1 MKSAGKARN
10 NGLYRHIRTSK
21 EIIRNLLNDSDKNK
35 TEQER
40 RSLLCVIYG
49 GVNQMNITGDRMKFL
64 RLLSEK
70 YPTRQQVC
78 TEIIN
83 LQAILNLPKG
93 TEHFMSDL
101 HGEYEAF
108 FHILNNSAGVIREKV
123 DMAFEEVLTARERS
137 SLCTLIYYPQEKLRR
152 IHEEGRN
159 TEEWYRFVLQ
169 KLIDLAKLLSS
180 KYTRS
185 KVRKAMPSEYSYIL
199 DELLHA
205 QPDEDNNQ
213 MVYHSKIIDTL
224 LRLEEGDDF
233 IIALSSLIKR
243 LAVDH
248 LHIVGDIFDRGER
261 PDAILNM
268 LMDHHSLD
276 IEWGNHD
283 ILWMGAACGSQA
295 CIAAVVRNCLSYN
308 NISVL
313 EQGYGISLRPLVLFA
328 EKMYDEEDPNKAA
341 KKAISIIL
349 FKLEGQIIRRNP
361 EYQMEDRLLLD
372 KVDYENA
379 CIELDDKSYPLK
391 EKRFPTVDRDDPY
404 KLSQAEREIM
414 DELEKLFLESE
425 QLQRHV
431 EFLYSH
437 GSMYQVFNGNL
448 LFHGCVPLDEDGAL
462 KAIHLEGRIY
472 QGRSYMDYADMAARR
487 AFFSEDPPQRYLDFM
502 WYLWCGSNSPLSGRV
517 VKTFERTFIEDKSTW
532 EEPKNP
538 YYEYQSSEPVCR
550 MLLREFGLYSE
561 NSHII
566 NGHTP
571 VHVNQGENPLKAHG
585 RLIVIDGGFCK
596 AYQKTTGIAGYTLI
610 FNSHGMRLKSHQP
623 FSGME
628 AALEENMDIDS
639 ESQQVVTFPKRVMV
653 ADTDTGE
660 RLKEQIADLEDL
672 LTAYREGWIAAKAE
686 R

>member
-1 MKSAGKARN
+1 
-10 NGLYRHIRTSK
+10 
-21 EIIRNLLNDSDKNK
+21 
-35 TEQER
+35 
-40 RSLLCVIYG
+40 
-49 GVNQMNITGDRMKFL
+49 MNITGDRMKFL

-152 IHEEGRN
+152 ICEEGRN

-213 MVYHSKIIDTL
+213 LVYHSKIIDTL

-379 CIELDDKSYPLK
+379 SIELGGKTYPLK

>member
-1 MKSAGKARN
+1 
-10 NGLYRHIRTSK
+10 
-21 EIIRNLLNDSDKNK
+21 
-35 TEQER
+35 
-40 RSLLCVIYG
+40 
-49 GVNQMNITGDRMKFL
+49 MNITGDRMKFL

-152 IHEEGRN
+152 IREEGRN

-213 MVYHSKIIDTL
+213 LVYHSKIIDTL

-379 CIELDDKSYPLK
+379 SIELGGKTYPLK
-391 EKRFPTVDRDDPY
+391 EKHFPTVDRDDPY

-487 AFFSEDPPQRYLDFM
+487 AFFNEDPPQRYLDFM

-538 YYEYQSSEPVCR
+538 YYEYQSSELVCR

>member
-1 MKSAGKARN
+1 
-10 NGLYRHIRTSK
+10 
-21 EIIRNLLNDSDKNK
+21 
-35 TEQER
+35 
-40 RSLLCVIYG
+40 
-49 GVNQMNITGDRMKFL
+49 MNITGDRMKFL

-152 IHEEGRN
+152 IREEGRN

-213 MVYHSKIIDTL
+213 LVYHSKIIDTL

-379 CIELDDKSYPLK
+379 SIELGGKTYPLK

-487 AFFSEDPPQRYLDFM
+487 AFFNEDPPQRYLDFM

>member
-1 MKSAGKARN
+1 
-10 NGLYRHIRTSK
+10 
-21 EIIRNLLNDSDKNK
+21 
-35 TEQER
+35 
-40 RSLLCVIYG
+40 
-49 GVNQMNITGDRMKFL
+49 MNITDDRIKFL

-70 YPTRQQVC
+70 YRSRQQVC

-108 FHILNNSAGVIREKV
+108 SHILNNSAGVIREKV
-123 DMAFEEVLTARERS
+123 DMLFEETLTPRERS
-137 SLCTLIYYPQEKLRR
+137 SLCTLIYYPEEKLEK
-152 IHEEGRN
+152 INEEGRN

-169 KLIDLAKLLSS
+169 NLIDLAKMLSS

-205 QPDEDNNQ
+205 QADEDNNQ
-213 MVYHSKIIDTL
+213 FVYHQKIIDTL
-224 LRLEEGDDF
+224 LKLGEGDDF

-268 LMDHHSLD
+268 LMQHHSLD

-328 EKMYDEEDPNKAA
+328 EKMYDETDPNKAA

-361 EYQMEDRLLLD
+361 DYGMQERLLLD
-372 KVDYENA
+372 KVIFDDA
-379 CIELDDKSYPLK
+379 TIEIDGVVHELK
-391 EKRFPTVDRDDPY
+391 EKRFPTINRMDPY
-404 KLSQAEREIM
+404 ALDPAEREIM
-414 DELEKLFLESE
+414 DELEKLFRESE

-431 EFLYSH
+431 TFLYNH
-437 GSMYQVFNGNL
+437 GSMYRKFNGNL
-448 LFHGCVPLDEDGAL
+448 LFHGCVPLDEDGNL
-462 KAIHLEGRIY
+462 KALHFGGRIY
-472 QGRSYMDYADMAARR
+472 QGKSYMDYADSIARR
-487 AFFSEDPPQRYLDFM
+487 AYFSDDRTQKELDFM

-517 VKTFERTFIEDKSTW
+517 VKTFERTFLSDESTW
-532 EEPKNP
+532 KEPKNP
-538 YYEYQSSEPVCR
+538 YYRYQDSEPVCR

-561 NSHII
+561 NSHIS

-571 VHVNQGENPLKAHG
+571 IHVMEGENPLKANG

-628 AALEENMDIDS
+628 AALSENLDIDS
-639 ESQQVVTFPKRVMV
+639 QSQQVATLDKRLMV

-660 RLKEQIADLEDL
+660 MLKEQIADLEDL
-672 LTAYREGWIAAKAE
+672 LTAYREGLIAAKA
-686 R
+686 

>member
-1 MKSAGKARN
+1 
-10 NGLYRHIRTSK
+10 
-21 EIIRNLLNDSDKNK
+21 
-35 TEQER
+35 
-40 RSLLCVIYG
+40 
-49 GVNQMNITGDRMKFL
+49 MNITGDRMKFL

-152 IHEEGRN
+152 IREEGRN

-213 MVYHSKIIDTL
+213 LVYHSKIIDTL

-379 CIELDDKSYPLK
+379 CIQLGGKTYPLK

-414 DELEKLFLESE
+414 EELEKLFLESE

-431 EFLYSH
+431 AFLYSH

-538 YYEYQSSEPVCR
+538 YYDYQSSEPVCR

>member
-1 MKSAGKARN
+1 
-10 NGLYRHIRTSK
+10 
-21 EIIRNLLNDSDKNK
+21 
-35 TEQER
+35 
-40 RSLLCVIYG
+40 
-49 GVNQMNITGDRMKFL
+49 MNITDDRIKFL

-70 YPTRQQVC
+70 YRSRQQVC

-108 FHILNNSAGVIREKV
+108 SHILNNSAGVIREKV
-123 DMAFEEVLTARERS
+123 DMLFEETLTPRERS
-137 SLCTLIYYPQEKLRR
+137 SLCTLIYYPEEKLEK
-152 IHEEGRN
+152 INEEGRN

-169 KLIDLAKLLSS
+169 NLIDLAKMLSS

-205 QPDEDNNQ
+205 QADEDNNQ
-213 MVYHSKIIDTL
+213 FVYHQKIIDTL
-224 LRLEEGDDF
+224 LKLGEGDDF

-268 LMDHHSLD
+268 LMQHHSLD

-328 EKMYDEEDPNKAA
+328 EKMYDETDPNKAA

-361 EYQMEDRLLLD
+361 DYGMQERLLLD
-372 KVDYENA
+372 KVNFDDA
-379 CIELDDKSYPLK
+379 TIEIDGVVHELK
-391 EKRFPTVDRDDPY
+391 EKRFPTINRMDPY
-404 KLSQAEREIM
+404 ALDPAEREIM
-414 DELEKLFLESE
+414 DELEKLFRESE

-431 EFLYSH
+431 TFLYNH
-437 GSMYQVFNGNL
+437 GSMYRKFNGNL
-448 LFHGCVPLDEDGAL
+448 LFHGCVPLDEDGNL
-462 KAIHLEGRIY
+462 KALHFGGRIY
-472 QGRSYMDYADMAARR
+472 QGKSYMDYADSIARR
-487 AFFSEDPPQRYLDFM
+487 AYFSDDRTQKELDFM

-517 VKTFERTFIEDKSTW
+517 VKTFERTFLSDESTW
-532 EEPKNP
+532 KEPKNP
-538 YYEYQSSEPVCR
+538 YYRYQDSEPVCR

-561 NSHII
+561 NSYII

-571 VHVNQGENPLKAHG
+571 IHVMEGENPLKANG

-628 AALEENMDIDS
+628 AALSENLDIDS
-639 ESQQVVTFPKRVMV
+639 QSQQVATLDKRLMV

-660 RLKEQIADLEDL
+660 MLKEQIADLEDL
-672 LTAYREGWIAAKAE
+672 LTAYREGLIAAKA
-686 R
+686 

>member
-1 MKSAGKARN
+1 M
-10 NGLYRHIRTSK
+10 
-21 EIIRNLLNDSDKNK
+21 
-35 TEQER
+35 
-40 RSLLCVIYG
+40 
-49 GVNQMNITGDRMKFL
+49 

-70 YPTRQQVC
+70 YRSRQQVC

-108 FHILNNSAGVIREKV
+108 SHILNNSAGVIREKV
-123 DMAFEEVLTARERS
+123 DMLFEGTLTPRERS
-137 SLCTLIYYPQEKLRR
+137 SLCTLIYYPEEKLEK
-152 IHEEGRN
+152 INEEGRN

-169 KLIDLAKLLSS
+169 NLIDLAKMLSS

-205 QPDEDNNQ
+205 QADEDNNQ
-213 MVYHSKIIDTL
+213 FVYHQKIIDTL
-224 LRLEEGDDF
+224 LKLGEGDDF

-268 LMDHHSLD
+268 LMQHHSLD

-328 EKMYDEEDPNKAA
+328 EKMYDETDPNKAA

-361 EYQMEDRLLLD
+361 DYGMQERLLLD
-372 KVDYENA
+372 KVNFDDA
-379 CIELDDKSYPLK
+379 TIEIDGVVHELK
-391 EKRFPTVDRDDPY
+391 EKRFPTINRMDPY
-404 KLSQAEREIM
+404 ALDPAEREIM
-414 DELEKLFLESE
+414 DELEKLFRESE

-431 EFLYSH
+431 TFLYNH
-437 GSMYQVFNGNL
+437 GSMYRKFNGNL
-448 LFHGCVPLDEDGAL
+448 LFHGCVPLDEDGNL
-462 KAIHLEGRIY
+462 KALHFGGRIY
-472 QGRSYMDYADMAARR
+472 QGKSYMDYADSIARR
-487 AFFSEDPPQRYLDFM
+487 AYFSDDRTQKELDFM

-517 VKTFERTFIEDKSTW
+517 VKTFERTFLSDESTW
-532 EEPKNP
+532 KEPKNP
-538 YYEYQSSEPVCR
+538 YYRYQDSEPVCR

-571 VHVNQGENPLKAHG
+571 IHVMEGENPLKANG

-628 AALEENMDIDS
+628 AALSENLDIDS
-639 ESQQVVTFPKRVMV
+639 QSQQVATLDKRLMV

-660 RLKEQIADLEDL
+660 MLKEQIADLEDL
-672 LTAYREGWIAAKAE
+672 LTAYREGLIAAKA
-686 R
+686 

>member
-1 MKSAGKARN
+1 
-10 NGLYRHIRTSK
+10 
-21 EIIRNLLNDSDKNK
+21 
-35 TEQER
+35 
-40 RSLLCVIYG
+40 
-49 GVNQMNITGDRMKFL
+49 MNITDDRIKFL

-70 YPTRQQVC
+70 YRSRQQVC

-108 FHILNNSAGVIREKV
+108 SHILNNSAGVIREKV
-123 DMAFEEVLTARERS
+123 DMLFEGTLTPRERS
-137 SLCTLIYYPQEKLRR
+137 SLCTLIYYPEEKLEK
-152 IHEEGRN
+152 INEEGRN

-169 KLIDLAKLLSS
+169 NLIDLAKMLSS

-205 QPDEDNNQ
+205 QADEDNNQ
-213 MVYHSKIIDTL
+213 FVYHQKIIDTL
-224 LRLEEGDDF
+224 LKLGEGDDF

-268 LMDHHSLD
+268 LMQHHSLD

-328 EKMYDEEDPNKAA
+328 EKMYDETDPNKAA

-361 EYQMEDRLLLD
+361 DYGMQERLLLD
-372 KVDYENA
+372 KVKFDDA
-379 CIELDDKSYPLK
+379 TIEIDGVVHELK
-391 EKRFPTVDRDDPY
+391 EKRFPTINRMDPY
-404 KLSQAEREIM
+404 ALDPAERGIL
-414 DELEKLFLESE
+414 DELEKLFRESE

-431 EFLYSH
+431 TFLYNH
-437 GSMYQVFNGNL
+437 GSMYRKFNGNL
-448 LFHGCVPLDEDGAL
+448 LFHGCVPLDEDGNL
-462 KAIHLEGRIY
+462 KALHFGGRIY
-472 QGRSYMDYADMAARR
+472 QGKSYMDYADSIARR
-487 AFFSEDPPQRYLDFM
+487 AYFSDDRTQKELDFM

-517 VKTFERTFIEDKSTW
+517 VKTFERTFLSDESTW
-532 EEPKNP
+532 KEPKNP
-538 YYEYQSSEPVCR
+538 YYRYQDSEPVCR

-571 VHVNQGENPLKAHG
+571 IHVMEGENPLKANG

-628 AALEENMDIDS
+628 AALSENLDIDS
-639 ESQQVVTFPKRVMV
+639 QSQQVATLDKRLMV

-660 RLKEQIADLEDL
+660 MLKEQIADLEDL
-672 LTAYREGWIAAKAE
+672 LTAYREGLIAAKA
-686 R
+686 

>member
-1 MKSAGKARN
+1 
-10 NGLYRHIRTSK
+10 
-21 EIIRNLLNDSDKNK
+21 
-35 TEQER
+35 
-40 RSLLCVIYG
+40 
-49 GVNQMNITGDRMKFL
+49 MNITDDRIKFL

-70 YPTRQQVC
+70 YRSRQQVC

-108 FHILNNSAGVIREKV
+108 SHILNNSAGVIREKV
-123 DMAFEEVLTARERS
+123 DMLFEETLTPRERS
-137 SLCTLIYYPQEKLRR
+137 SLCTLIYYPEEKLEK
-152 IHEEGRN
+152 INEEGRN

-169 KLIDLAKLLSS
+169 NLIDLAKMLSS

-205 QPDEDNNQ
+205 QADEDNNQ
-213 MVYHSKIIDTL
+213 FVYHQKIIDTL
-224 LRLEEGDDF
+224 LKLGEGDDF

-268 LMDHHSLD
+268 LMQHHSLD

-328 EKMYDEEDPNKAA
+328 EKMYDETDPNKAA

-361 EYQMEDRLLLD
+361 DYGMQERLLLD
-372 KVDYENA
+372 KVNFDDA
-379 CIELDDKSYPLK
+379 TIEIDGVVHELK
-391 EKRFPTVDRDDPY
+391 EKRFPTINRMDPY
-404 KLSQAEREIM
+404 ALDPAEREIM
-414 DELEKLFLESE
+414 DELEKLFRESE

-431 EFLYSH
+431 TFLYNH
-437 GSMYQVFNGNL
+437 GSMYRKFNGNL
-448 LFHGCVPLDEDGAL
+448 LFHGCVPLDEDGNL
-462 KAIHLEGRIY
+462 KALYFGGRIY
-472 QGRSYMDYADMAARR
+472 QGKSYMDYADSIARR
-487 AFFSEDPPQRYLDFM
+487 AYFSDDRTQKELDFM

-517 VKTFERTFIEDKSTW
+517 VKTFERTFLSDESTW
-532 EEPKNP
+532 KEPKNP
-538 YYEYQSSEPVCR
+538 YYRYQDSEPVCR

-571 VHVNQGENPLKAHG
+571 IHVMEGENPLKANG

-628 AALEENMDIDS
+628 AALSENLDIDS
-639 ESQQVVTFPKRVMV
+639 QSQQVATLDKRLMV

-660 RLKEQIADLEDL
+660 MLKEQIADLEDL
-672 LTAYREGWIAAKAE
+672 LTAYREGLIAAKA
-686 R
+686 

>member
-1 MKSAGKARN
+1 
-10 NGLYRHIRTSK
+10 
-21 EIIRNLLNDSDKNK
+21 
-35 TEQER
+35 
-40 RSLLCVIYG
+40 
-49 GVNQMNITGDRMKFL
+49 MNITDDRIKFL

-70 YPTRQQVC
+70 YRSRQQVC

-108 FHILNNSAGVIREKV
+108 SHILNNSAGVIREKV
-123 DMAFEEVLTARERS
+123 DMLFEETLTPRERS
-137 SLCTLIYYPQEKLRR
+137 SLCTLIYYPEEKLEK
-152 IHEEGRN
+152 INEEGRN

-169 KLIDLAKLLSS
+169 NLIDLAKMLSS

-205 QPDEDNNQ
+205 QADEDNNQ
-213 MVYHSKIIDTL
+213 FVYHQKIIDTL
-224 LRLEEGDDF
+224 LKLGEGDDF

-268 LMDHHSLD
+268 LMQHHSLD

-328 EKMYDEEDPNKAA
+328 EKMYDETDPNKAA

-361 EYQMEDRLLLD
+361 DYGMQERLLLD
-372 KVDYENA
+372 KVNFDDA
-379 CIELDDKSYPLK
+379 TIEIDGVVRELK
-391 EKRFPTVDRDDPY
+391 EKRFPTINRMDPY
-404 KLSQAEREIM
+404 ALDPAEREIM
-414 DELEKLFLESE
+414 DELEKLFRESE

-431 EFLYSH
+431 TFLYNH
-437 GSMYQVFNGNL
+437 GSMYRKFNGNL
-448 LFHGCVPLDEDGAL
+448 LFHGCVPLDEDGNL
-462 KAIHLEGRIY
+462 KALHFGGRIY
-472 QGRSYMDYADMAARR
+472 QGKSYMDYADSIARR
-487 AFFSEDPPQRYLDFM
+487 AYFSDDRTQKELDFM

-517 VKTFERTFIEDKSTW
+517 VKTFERTFLSDESTW
-532 EEPKNP
+532 KEPKNP
-538 YYEYQSSEPVCR
+538 YYRYQDSEPVCR

-571 VHVNQGENPLKAHG
+571 IHVMEGENPLKANG

-628 AALEENMDIDS
+628 AALSENLDIDS
-639 ESQQVVTFPKRVMV
+639 QSQQVATLDKRLMV

-660 RLKEQIADLEDL
+660 MLKEQIADLEDL
-672 LTAYREGWIAAKAE
+672 LTAYREGLIAAKA
-686 R
+686 

>member
-1 MKSAGKARN
+1 
-10 NGLYRHIRTSK
+10 
-21 EIIRNLLNDSDKNK
+21 
-35 TEQER
+35 
-40 RSLLCVIYG
+40 
-49 GVNQMNITGDRMKFL
+49 MNITGDRMKFL

-152 IHEEGRN
+152 IREEGRN

-213 MVYHSKIIDTL
+213 LVYHSKIIDTL

-379 CIELDDKSYPLK
+379 CIELDGKSYPLK
-391 EKRFPTVDRDDPY
+391 EKHFPTVDRDDPY

-487 AFFSEDPPQRYLDFM
+487 AFFNEDPPQRYLDFM

-672 LTAYREGWIAAKAE
+672 LTAYREGWIAAKPE
-686 R
+686 RYA

>member
-1 MKSAGKARN
+1 
-10 NGLYRHIRTSK
+10 
-21 EIIRNLLNDSDKNK
+21 
-35 TEQER
+35 
-40 RSLLCVIYG
+40 
-49 GVNQMNITGDRMKFL
+49 MNITGDRMKFL

-152 IHEEGRN
+152 IREEGRN

-213 MVYHSKIIDTL
+213 LVYHSKIIDTL

-341 KKAISIIL
+341 KQAIPIIL

-379 CIELDDKSYPLK
+379 SIELGGKTYPLK
-391 EKRFPTVDRDDPY
+391 EKHFPTVDRDDPY

-487 AFFSEDPPQRYLDFM
+487 AFFNEDPPQRYLDFM

-653 ADTDTGE
+653 ADTDSGE

>member
-1 MKSAGKARN
+1 
-10 NGLYRHIRTSK
+10 
-21 EIIRNLLNDSDKNK
+21 
-35 TEQER
+35 
-40 RSLLCVIYG
+40 
-49 GVNQMNITGDRMKFL
+49 MNITDDRIKFL

-70 YPTRQQVC
+70 YRSRQQVC

-108 FHILNNSAGVIREKV
+108 SHILNNSAGVIREKV
-123 DMAFEEVLTARERS
+123 DMLFEGTLTPRERS
-137 SLCTLIYYPQEKLRR
+137 SLCTLIYYPEEKLEK
-152 IHEEGRN
+152 INEEGRN

-169 KLIDLAKLLSS
+169 NLIDLAKMLSS

-205 QPDEDNNQ
+205 QADEDNNQ
-213 MVYHSKIIDTL
+213 FVYHQKIIDTL
-224 LRLEEGDDF
+224 LKLGEGDDF

-268 LMDHHSLD
+268 LMQHHSLD

-328 EKMYDEEDPNKAA
+328 EKMYDETDPNKAA

-361 EYQMEDRLLLD
+361 DYGMQERLLLD
-372 KVDYENA
+372 KVNFDDA
-379 CIELDDKSYPLK
+379 TIEIDGVVHELK
-391 EKRFPTVDRDDPY
+391 EKRFPTTNRMDPY
-404 KLSQAEREIM
+404 ALDPAEREIL
-414 DELEKLFLESE
+414 DELEKLFRESE

-431 EFLYSH
+431 TFLYNH
-437 GSMYQVFNGNL
+437 GSMYRKFNGNL
-448 LFHGCVPLDEDGAL
+448 LFHGCVPLDEDGNL
-462 KAIHLEGRIY
+462 KALHFGGRIY
-472 QGRSYMDYADMAARR
+472 QGKSYMDYADSIARR
-487 AFFSEDPPQRYLDFM
+487 AYFSDDRTQKELDFM

-517 VKTFERTFIEDKSTW
+517 VKTFERTFLSDESTW
-532 EEPKNP
+532 KEPKNP
-538 YYEYQSSEPVCR
+538 YYRYQDSEPVCR

-571 VHVNQGENPLKAHG
+571 IHVMEGENPLKANG

-628 AALEENMDIDS
+628 AALSENLDIDS
-639 ESQQVVTFPKRVMV
+639 QSQQVATLDKRLMV

-660 RLKEQIADLEDL
+660 MLKEQIADLEDL
-672 LTAYREGWIAAKAE
+672 LTAYREGLIAAKA
-686 R
+686 

>member
-1 MKSAGKARN
+1 
-10 NGLYRHIRTSK
+10 
-21 EIIRNLLNDSDKNK
+21 
-35 TEQER
+35 
-40 RSLLCVIYG
+40 
-49 GVNQMNITGDRMKFL
+49 L

-341 KKAISIIL
+341 QKAISIIL

-379 CIELDDKSYPLK
+379 CIELDGKSYPLK

>member
-1 MKSAGKARN
+1 
-10 NGLYRHIRTSK
+10 
-21 EIIRNLLNDSDKNK
+21 
-35 TEQER
+35 
-40 RSLLCVIYG
+40 
-49 GVNQMNITGDRMKFL
+49 MNITGDRMKFL

-379 CIELDDKSYPLK
+379 CIELDGKSYPLK

-561 NSHII
+561 KSHII

>member
-1 MKSAGKARN
+1 
-10 NGLYRHIRTSK
+10 
-21 EIIRNLLNDSDKNK
+21 
-35 TEQER
+35 
-40 RSLLCVIYG
+40 
-49 GVNQMNITGDRMKFL
+49 MNITDDRIKFL

-70 YPTRQQVC
+70 YRSRQQVC

-108 FHILNNSAGVIREKV
+108 SHILNNSAGVIREKV
-123 DMAFEEVLTARERS
+123 DMLFEGTLTPRERS
-137 SLCTLIYYPQEKLRR
+137 SLCTLIYYPEEKLEK
-152 IHEEGRN
+152 INEEGRN

-169 KLIDLAKLLSS
+169 NLIDLSKMLSS

-205 QPDEDNNQ
+205 QADEDNNQ
-213 MVYHSKIIDTL
+213 FVYHQKIIDTL
-224 LRLEEGDDF
+224 LKLGEGDDF

-268 LMDHHSLD
+268 LMQHHSLD

-328 EKMYDEEDPNKAA
+328 EKMYDETDPNKAA

-361 EYQMEDRLLLD
+361 DYGMQERLLLD
-372 KVDYENA
+372 KVNFDDA
-379 CIELDDKSYPLK
+379 TIEIDGVVHELK
-391 EKRFPTVDRDDPY
+391 EKRFPTINRMDPY
-404 KLSQAEREIM
+404 ALDPAEREIM
-414 DELEKLFLESE
+414 DELEKLFRESE

-431 EFLYSH
+431 TFLYNH
-437 GSMYQVFNGNL
+437 GSMYSKFNGNL
-448 LFHGCVPLDEDGAL
+448 LFHGCVPLDEDGNL
-462 KAIHLEGRIY
+462 KALHFGGRIY
-472 QGRSYMDYADMAARR
+472 QGKSYMDYADSIARR
-487 AFFSEDPPQRYLDFM
+487 AYFSDDRTQKELDFM

-517 VKTFERTFIEDKSTW
+517 VKTFERTFLSDESTW
-532 EEPKNP
+532 KEPKNP
-538 YYEYQSSEPVCR
+538 YYRYQDSEPVCR

-571 VHVNQGENPLKAHG
+571 IHVMEGENPLKANG

-628 AALEENMDIDS
+628 AALSENLDIDS
-639 ESQQVVTFPKRVMV
+639 QSQQVATLDKRLMV

-660 RLKEQIADLEDL
+660 MLKEQIADLEDL
-672 LTAYREGWIAAKAE
+672 LTAYREGLIAAKA
-686 R
+686 

>member
-1 MKSAGKARN
+1 
-10 NGLYRHIRTSK
+10 
-21 EIIRNLLNDSDKNK
+21 
-35 TEQER
+35 
-40 RSLLCVIYG
+40 
-49 GVNQMNITGDRMKFL
+49 MNITGDRMKFL

-152 IHEEGRN
+152 IREEGRN

-213 MVYHSKIIDTL
+213 LVYHSKIIDTL

-379 CIELDDKSYPLK
+379 CIELDGKTYPLK

-431 EFLYSH
+431 EFLYSY

>member
-1 MKSAGKARN
+1 
-10 NGLYRHIRTSK
+10 
-21 EIIRNLLNDSDKNK
+21 
-35 TEQER
+35 
-40 RSLLCVIYG
+40 
-49 GVNQMNITGDRMKFL
+49 MNITDDRIKFL

-70 YPTRQQVC
+70 YRSRQQVC

-108 FHILNNSAGVIREKV
+108 SHILNNSAGVIREKV
-123 DMAFEEVLTARERS
+123 DMLFEGTLTPRERS
-137 SLCTLIYYPQEKLRR
+137 SLCTLIYYPEEKLEK
-152 IHEEGRN
+152 INEEGRN

-169 KLIDLAKLLSS
+169 NLIDLAKMLSS

-205 QPDEDNNQ
+205 QADEDNNQ
-213 MVYHSKIIDTL
+213 FVYHQKIIDTL
-224 LRLEEGDDF
+224 LKLGEGDDF

-268 LMDHHSLD
+268 LMQHHSLD

-328 EKMYDEEDPNKAA
+328 EKMYDETDPNKAA

-361 EYQMEDRLLLD
+361 DYGMQERLLLD
-372 KVDYENA
+372 KVNFDDA
-379 CIELDDKSYPLK
+379 TIEIDGVVHELK
-391 EKRFPTVDRDDPY
+391 EKRFPTINRMDPY
-404 KLSQAEREIM
+404 ALDPAEREIM
-414 DELEKLFLESE
+414 DELEKLFRESE

-431 EFLYSH
+431 TFLYNH
-437 GSMYQVFNGNL
+437 GSMYRKFNGNL
-448 LFHGCVPLDEDGAL
+448 LFHGCVPLDEDGNL
-462 KAIHLEGRIY
+462 KALHFGGRIY
-472 QGRSYMDYADMAARR
+472 QGKSYMDYADSIARR
-487 AFFSEDPPQRYLDFM
+487 AYFSDDRTEKELDFM

-517 VKTFERTFIEDKSTW
+517 VKTFERTFLVDESTW
-532 EEPKNP
+532 KEPKNP
-538 YYEYQSSEPVCR
+538 YYRYQDSEPVCR

-571 VHVNQGENPLKAHG
+571 IHVMEGEKPLKANG

-628 AALEENMDIDS
+628 AALSENLDIDS
-639 ESQQVVTFPKRVMV
+639 QSQQVATLDKRLMV
-653 ADTDTGE
+653 GDTDTGE
-660 RLKEQIADLEDL
+660 MLKEQIADLEDL
-672 LTAYREGWIAAKAE
+672 LTAYREGLIAAKA
-686 R
+686 

>member
-1 MKSAGKARN
+1 
-10 NGLYRHIRTSK
+10 
-21 EIIRNLLNDSDKNK
+21 
-35 TEQER
+35 
-40 RSLLCVIYG
+40 
-49 GVNQMNITGDRMKFL
+49 MNITGDRMKFL

-268 LMDHHSLD
+268 LIDHHSLD

-379 CIELDDKSYPLK
+379 CIELDGKSYPLK

-672 LTAYREGWIAAKAE
+672 LTASRVGWIPAKAE

>member
-1 MKSAGKARN
+1 
-10 NGLYRHIRTSK
+10 
-21 EIIRNLLNDSDKNK
+21 
-35 TEQER
+35 
-40 RSLLCVIYG
+40 
-49 GVNQMNITGDRMKFL
+49 MNITGDRMKFL

-152 IHEEGRN
+152 IREEGRN

-213 MVYHSKIIDTL
+213 LVYHSKIIDTL

-379 CIELDDKSYPLK
+379 SIELGGKTYPLK
-391 EKRFPTVDRDDPY
+391 EKHFPTVDRDDPY

-487 AFFSEDPPQRYLDFM
+487 VFFNEDPPQRYLDFM

>member
-1 MKSAGKARN
+1 
-10 NGLYRHIRTSK
+10 
-21 EIIRNLLNDSDKNK
+21 
-35 TEQER
+35 
-40 RSLLCVIYG
+40 
-49 GVNQMNITGDRMKFL
+49 MNITGDRMKFL

-152 IHEEGRN
+152 IREEGRN

-185 KVRKAMPSEYSYIL
+185 KVRKAMPSEYSYM
-199 DELLHA
+199 LHA

-213 MVYHSKIIDTL
+213 LVYHSKIIDTL

-379 CIELDDKSYPLK
+379 CIELDGKSYPLK
-391 EKRFPTVDRDDPY
+391 EKHFPTVDRDDPY

-487 AFFSEDPPQRYLDFM
+487 AFFNEDPPQRYLDFM

>member
-1 MKSAGKARN
+1 
-10 NGLYRHIRTSK
+10 
-21 EIIRNLLNDSDKNK
+21 
-35 TEQER
+35 
-40 RSLLCVIYG
+40 
-49 GVNQMNITGDRMKFL
+49 MNITDDRIKFL

-70 YPTRQQVC
+70 YRSRQQVC

-108 FHILNNSAGVIREKV
+108 SHILNNSAGVIREKV
-123 DMAFEEVLTARERS
+123 DMLFEGTLTSRERS
-137 SLCTLIYYPQEKLRR
+137 SLCTLIYYPEEKLEK
-152 IHEEGRN
+152 INEEGRN

-169 KLIDLAKLLSS
+169 NLIDLAKMLSS

-205 QPDEDNNQ
+205 QADEDNNQ
-213 MVYHSKIIDTL
+213 FVYHQKIIDTL
-224 LRLEEGDDF
+224 LKLGEGDDF

-268 LMDHHSLD
+268 LMQHHSLD

-328 EKMYDEEDPNKAA
+328 EKMYDETDPNKAA

-361 EYQMEDRLLLD
+361 DYGMQERLLLD
-372 KVDYENA
+372 KVNFDDA
-379 CIELDDKSYPLK
+379 TIEIDGVVHELK
-391 EKRFPTVDRDDPY
+391 EKRFPSINRMDPY
-404 KLSQAEREIM
+404 ALDPAEREIM
-414 DELEKLFLESE
+414 DELEKLFRESE

-431 EFLYSH
+431 TFLYNH
-437 GSMYQVFNGNL
+437 GSMYRKFNGNL
-448 LFHGCVPLDEDGAL
+448 LFHGCVPLDEDGNL
-462 KAIHLEGRIY
+462 KALHFGGRIY
-472 QGRSYMDYADMAARR
+472 QGKSYMDYADSIARR
-487 AFFSEDPPQRYLDFM
+487 AYFSDDRTQKELDFM

-517 VKTFERTFIEDKSTW
+517 VKTFERTFLSDESTW
-532 EEPKNP
+532 KEPKNP
-538 YYEYQSSEPVCR
+538 YYRYQDSEPVCR

-571 VHVNQGENPLKAHG
+571 IHVMEGENPLKANG

-628 AALEENMDIDS
+628 AALSENLDIDS
-639 ESQQVVTFPKRVMV
+639 QSQQVATLDKRLM
-653 ADTDTGE
+653 
-660 RLKEQIADLEDL
+660 LSLIH
-672 LTAYREGWIAAKAE
+672 I
-686 R
+686 

>member
-1 MKSAGKARN
+1 
-10 NGLYRHIRTSK
+10 
-21 EIIRNLLNDSDKNK
+21 
-35 TEQER
+35 
-40 RSLLCVIYG
+40 
-49 GVNQMNITGDRMKFL
+49 MNITDDRIKFL

-70 YPTRQQVC
+70 YRSRQQVC

-108 FHILNNSAGVIREKV
+108 SHILNNSAGVIREKV
-123 DMAFEEVLTARERS
+123 DMLFEGTLTPRERS
-137 SLCTLIYYPQEKLRR
+137 SLCTLIYYPEEKLEK
-152 IHEEGRN
+152 INEEGRN

-169 KLIDLAKLLSS
+169 NLIDLAKMLSS
-180 KYTRS
+180 KYTCS

-205 QPDEDNNQ
+205 QADEDNNQ
-213 MVYHSKIIDTL
+213 FVYHQKIIDTL
-224 LRLEEGDDF
+224 LKLGEGDDF

-268 LMDHHSLD
+268 LMQHHSLD

-328 EKMYDEEDPNKAA
+328 EKMYDETDPNKAA

-361 EYQMEDRLLLD
+361 DYGMQERLLLD
-372 KVDYENA
+372 KVNFDNA
-379 CIELDDKSYPLK
+379 TIEIDGVVHELK
-391 EKRFPTVDRDDPY
+391 EKRFPTINRMDPY
-404 KLSQAEREIM
+404 ALDPAEREIM
-414 DELEKLFLESE
+414 DELEKLFRESE

-431 EFLYSH
+431 TFLYNH
-437 GSMYQVFNGNL
+437 GSMYRKFNGNL
-448 LFHGCVPLDEDGAL
+448 LFHGCVPLDEDGNL
-462 KAIHLEGRIY
+462 KALHFGGRIY
-472 QGRSYMDYADMAARR
+472 QGKSYMDYADSIARR
-487 AFFSEDPPQRYLDFM
+487 AYFSDDRTQKELDFM

-517 VKTFERTFIEDKSTW
+517 VKTFERTFLSDESTW
-532 EEPKNP
+532 KEPKNP
-538 YYEYQSSEPVCR
+538 YYRYQDSEPVCR

-571 VHVNQGENPLKAHG
+571 IHVMEGENPLKANG

-628 AALEENMDIDS
+628 AALSENLDIDS
-639 ESQQVVTFPKRVMV
+639 QSQQVATLDKRLMV

-660 RLKEQIADLEDL
+660 MLKEQIADLEDL
-672 LTAYREGWIAAKAE
+672 LTAYREGLIAAKA
-686 R
+686 

>member
-1 MKSAGKARN
+1 
-10 NGLYRHIRTSK
+10 
-21 EIIRNLLNDSDKNK
+21 
-35 TEQER
+35 
-40 RSLLCVIYG
+40 
-49 GVNQMNITGDRMKFL
+49 MNITGDRMKFL

-152 IHEEGRN
+152 IREEGRN

-213 MVYHSKIIDTL
+213 LVYHSKIIDTL

-379 CIELDDKSYPLK
+379 CIELDGKSYPLK
-391 EKRFPTVDRDDPY
+391 EKHFPTVDRDDPY
-404 KLSQAEREIM
+404 KLSPAEREIM

-462 KAIHLEGRIY
+462 KAIHLERRIY

-487 AFFSEDPPQRYLDFM
+487 AFFNEDPPQRYLDFM

>member
-1 MKSAGKARN
+1 
-10 NGLYRHIRTSK
+10 
-21 EIIRNLLNDSDKNK
+21 
-35 TEQER
+35 
-40 RSLLCVIYG
+40 
-49 GVNQMNITGDRMKFL
+49 MNITDDRIKFL

-70 YPTRQQVC
+70 YRSRQQVC

-108 FHILNNSAGVIREKV
+108 SHILNNSAGVIREKV
-123 DMAFEEVLTARERS
+123 DMLFEGTLTPRERS
-137 SLCTLIYYPQEKLRR
+137 SLCTLIYYPEEKLEK
-152 IHEEGRN
+152 INEEGRN

-169 KLIDLAKLLSS
+169 NLIDLAKMLSS

-205 QPDEDNNQ
+205 QADEDNNQ
-213 MVYHSKIIDTL
+213 FVYHQKIIDTL
-224 LRLEEGDDF
+224 LKLGEGDDF

-268 LMDHHSLD
+268 LMQHHSLD
-276 IEWGNHD
+276 IQWGNHD

-328 EKMYDEEDPNKAA
+328 EKMYDETDPNKAA

-361 EYQMEDRLLLD
+361 DYGMQERLLLD
-372 KVDYENA
+372 KVNFDDA
-379 CIELDDKSYPLK
+379 TIEIDGVVHELK
-391 EKRFPTVDRDDPY
+391 EKRFPTINRMDPY
-404 KLSQAEREIM
+404 ALDPAERGIL
-414 DELEKLFLESE
+414 DELEKLFRESE

-431 EFLYSH
+431 TFLYNH
-437 GSMYQVFNGNL
+437 GSMYRKFNGNL
-448 LFHGCVPLDEDGAL
+448 LFHGCVPLDEDGNL
-462 KAIHLEGRIY
+462 KALHFGGRIY
-472 QGRSYMDYADMAARR
+472 QGKSYMDYADSIARR
-487 AFFSEDPPQRYLDFM
+487 AYFSDDRTQKELDFM

-517 VKTFERTFIEDKSTW
+517 VKTFERTFLSDESTW
-532 EEPKNP
+532 KEPKNP
-538 YYEYQSSEPVCR
+538 YYRYQDSEPVCR

-571 VHVNQGENPLKAHG
+571 IHVMEGENPLKANG

-628 AALEENMDIDS
+628 AALSENLDIDS
-639 ESQQVVTFPKRVMV
+639 QSQQVATLDKRLMV

-660 RLKEQIADLEDL
+660 MLKEQIADLEDL
-672 LTAYREGWIAAKAE
+672 LTAYREGLIAAKA
-686 R
+686 

>member
-1 MKSAGKARN
+1 
-10 NGLYRHIRTSK
+10 
-21 EIIRNLLNDSDKNK
+21 
-35 TEQER
+35 
-40 RSLLCVIYG
+40 
-49 GVNQMNITGDRMKFL
+49 
-64 RLLSEK
+64 
-70 YPTRQQVC
+70 
-78 TEIIN
+78 
-83 LQAILNLPKG
+83 
-93 TEHFMSDL
+93 
-101 HGEYEAF
+101 
-108 FHILNNSAGVIREKV
+108 
-123 DMAFEEVLTARERS
+123 
-137 SLCTLIYYPQEKLRR
+137 
-152 IHEEGRN
+152 
-159 TEEWYRFVLQ
+159 
-169 KLIDLAKLLSS
+169 
-180 KYTRS
+180 
-185 KVRKAMPSEYSYIL
+185 
-199 DELLHA
+199 
-205 QPDEDNNQ
+205 
-213 MVYHSKIIDTL
+213 
-224 LRLEEGDDF
+224 
-233 IIALSSLIKR
+233 
-243 LAVDH
+243 
-248 LHIVGDIFDRGER
+248 
-261 PDAILNM
+261 
-268 LMDHHSLD
+268 
-276 IEWGNHD
+276 
-283 ILWMGAACGSQA
+283 
-295 CIAAVVRNCLSYN
+295 
-308 NISVL
+308 
-313 EQGYGISLRPLVLFA
+313 
-328 EKMYDEEDPNKAA
+328 MYDEEDPNKAA

-379 CIELDDKSYPLK
+379 CIELDGKSYPLK
-391 EKRFPTVDRDDPY
+391 EKHFPTVDRDDPY

-487 AFFSEDPPQRYLDFM
+487 AFFNEDPPQRYLDFM

>member
-1 MKSAGKARN
+1 
-10 NGLYRHIRTSK
+10 
-21 EIIRNLLNDSDKNK
+21 
-35 TEQER
+35 
-40 RSLLCVIYG
+40 
-49 GVNQMNITGDRMKFL
+49 MNITDDRIKFL

-70 YPTRQQVC
+70 YRSRQQVC

-108 FHILNNSAGVIREKV
+108 SHILNNSAGVIREKV
-123 DMAFEEVLTARERS
+123 DMLFEETLTPRERS
-137 SLCTLIYYPQEKLRR
+137 SLCTLIYYPEEKLEK
-152 IHEEGRN
+152 INEEGRN

-169 KLIDLAKLLSS
+169 NLIDLSKMLSS

-205 QPDEDNNQ
+205 QADEDNNQ
-213 MVYHSKIIDTL
+213 FVYHQKIIDTL
-224 LRLEEGDDF
+224 LKLGEGDDF

-268 LMDHHSLD
+268 LMQHHSLD

-328 EKMYDEEDPNKAA
+328 EKMYDETDPNKAA

-361 EYQMEDRLLLD
+361 DYGMQERLLLD
-372 KVDYENA
+372 KVNFDDA
-379 CIELDDKSYPLK
+379 TIEIDGVVHELK
-391 EKRFPTVDRDDPY
+391 EKRFPSINRMDPY
-404 KLSQAEREIM
+404 ALDPAEREIM
-414 DELEKLFLESE
+414 DELEKLFRESE

-431 EFLYSH
+431 TFLYNH
-437 GSMYQVFNGNL
+437 GSMYRKFNGNL
-448 LFHGCVPLDEDGAL
+448 LFHGCVPLDEDGNL
-462 KAIHLEGRIY
+462 KALHFGGRIY
-472 QGRSYMDYADMAARR
+472 QGKSYMDYADSIARR
-487 AFFSEDPPQRYLDFM
+487 AYFSDDRTQKELDFM

-517 VKTFERTFIEDKSTW
+517 VKTFERTFLSDESTW
-532 EEPKNP
+532 KEPKNP
-538 YYEYQSSEPVCR
+538 YYRYQDSEPVCR

-571 VHVNQGENPLKAHG
+571 IHVMEGENPLKANG

-628 AALEENMDIDS
+628 AALSENLDIDS
-639 ESQQVVTFPKRVMV
+639 QSQQVATLDKRLMV

-660 RLKEQIADLEDL
+660 MLKEQIADLEDL
-672 LTAYREGWIAAKAE
+672 LTAYREGLIAAKA
-686 R
+686 

>member
-1 MKSAGKARN
+1 
-10 NGLYRHIRTSK
+10 
-21 EIIRNLLNDSDKNK
+21 
-35 TEQER
+35 
-40 RSLLCVIYG
+40 
-49 GVNQMNITGDRMKFL
+49 MNITDDRIKFL

-70 YPTRQQVC
+70 YRSRQQVC

-108 FHILNNSAGVIREKV
+108 SHILNNSAGVIREKV
-123 DMAFEEVLTARERS
+123 DMLFEGTLTPRERS
-137 SLCTLIYYPQEKLRR
+137 SLCTLIYYPEEKLEK
-152 IHEEGRN
+152 INEEGRN

-169 KLIDLAKLLSS
+169 NLIDLAKMLSS

-205 QPDEDNNQ
+205 QADEDNNQ
-213 MVYHSKIIDTL
+213 FVYHQKIIDTL
-224 LRLEEGDDF
+224 LKLGEGDDF

-268 LMDHHSLD
+268 LMQHHSLD

-328 EKMYDEEDPNKAA
+328 EKMYDETDPNKAA

-361 EYQMEDRLLLD
+361 DYGMQERLLLD
-372 KVDYENA
+372 KVNFDDA
-379 CIELDDKSYPLK
+379 TIEIDGVMHELK
-391 EKRFPTVDRDDPY
+391 EKRFPTINRMDPY
-404 KLSQAEREIM
+404 ALDPAEREIM
-414 DELEKLFLESE
+414 DELEKLFRESE

-431 EFLYSH
+431 TFLYNH
-437 GSMYQVFNGNL
+437 GSMYRKFNGNL
-448 LFHGCVPLDEDGAL
+448 LFHGCVPLDEDGNL
-462 KAIHLEGRIY
+462 KALHFGGRIY
-472 QGRSYMDYADMAARR
+472 QGKSYMDYADSIARR
-487 AFFSEDPPQRYLDFM
+487 AYFSDDRTQKELDFM

-517 VKTFERTFIEDKSTW
+517 VKTFERTFLSDESTW
-532 EEPKNP
+532 KEPKNP
-538 YYEYQSSEPVCR
+538 YYRYQDSEPVCR

-571 VHVNQGENPLKAHG
+571 IHVMEGENPLKANG

-628 AALEENMDIDS
+628 AALSENLDIDS
-639 ESQQVVTFPKRVMV
+639 QSQQVATLDKRLMV

-660 RLKEQIADLEDL
+660 MLKEQIADLEDL
-672 LTAYREGWIAAKAE
+672 LTAYREGLIAAKA
-686 R
+686 

>member
-1 MKSAGKARN
+1 
-10 NGLYRHIRTSK
+10 
-21 EIIRNLLNDSDKNK
+21 
-35 TEQER
+35 
-40 RSLLCVIYG
+40 
-49 GVNQMNITGDRMKFL
+49 MNITGDRMKFL

-152 IHEEGRN
+152 IREEGRN

-379 CIELDDKSYPLK
+379 CIGLDDKSYPLK

-431 EFLYSH
+431 EFLYSR

-550 MLLREFGLYSE
+550 MMLREFGLYSE

>member
-1 MKSAGKARN
+1 
-10 NGLYRHIRTSK
+10 
-21 EIIRNLLNDSDKNK
+21 
-35 TEQER
+35 
-40 RSLLCVIYG
+40 
-49 GVNQMNITGDRMKFL
+49 MNITGDRMKFL

-152 IHEEGRN
+152 IREEGRN

-431 EFLYSH
+431 EFLYSR

>member
-1 MKSAGKARN
+1 
-10 NGLYRHIRTSK
+10 
-21 EIIRNLLNDSDKNK
+21 
-35 TEQER
+35 
-40 RSLLCVIYG
+40 
-49 GVNQMNITGDRMKFL
+49 MNITDDRIKFL

-70 YPTRQQVC
+70 YCSRQQVC

-108 FHILNNSAGVIREKV
+108 SHILNNSAGVIREKV
-123 DMAFEEVLTARERS
+123 DMLFEETLTPRERS
-137 SLCTLIYYPQEKLRR
+137 SLCTLIYYPEEKLEK
-152 IHEEGRN
+152 INEEGRN

-169 KLIDLAKLLSS
+169 NLIDLAKMLSS

-205 QPDEDNNQ
+205 QADEDNNQ
-213 MVYHSKIIDTL
+213 FVYHQKIIDTL
-224 LRLEEGDDF
+224 LKLGEGDDF

-268 LMDHHSLD
+268 LMQHHSLD

-328 EKMYDEEDPNKAA
+328 EKMYDETDPNKAA

-361 EYQMEDRLLLD
+361 DYGMQERLLLD
-372 KVDYENA
+372 KVNFDDA
-379 CIELDDKSYPLK
+379 TIEIDGVVHELK
-391 EKRFPTVDRDDPY
+391 EKRFPTINRMDPY
-404 KLSQAEREIM
+404 ALDPAEREIM
-414 DELEKLFLESE
+414 DELEKLFRESE

-431 EFLYSH
+431 TFLYNH
-437 GSMYQVFNGNL
+437 GSMYRKFNGNL
-448 LFHGCVPLDEDGAL
+448 LFHGCVPLDEDGNL
-462 KAIHLEGRIY
+462 KALHFGGRIY
-472 QGRSYMDYADMAARR
+472 QGKSYMDYADSIARR
-487 AFFSEDPPQRYLDFM
+487 AYFSDDRTQKELDFM

-517 VKTFERTFIEDKSTW
+517 VKTFERTFLSDESTW
-532 EEPKNP
+532 KEPKNP
-538 YYEYQSSEPVCR
+538 YYRYQDSEPVCR

-571 VHVNQGENPLKAHG
+571 IHVMEGENPLKANG

-628 AALEENMDIDS
+628 AALSENLDIDS
-639 ESQQVVTFPKRVMV
+639 QSQQVATLDKRLMV

-660 RLKEQIADLEDL
+660 MLKEQIADLEDL
-672 LTAYREGWIAAKAE
+672 LTAYREGLIAAKA
-686 R
+686 

>member
-1 MKSAGKARN
+1 
-10 NGLYRHIRTSK
+10 
-21 EIIRNLLNDSDKNK
+21 
-35 TEQER
+35 
-40 RSLLCVIYG
+40 
-49 GVNQMNITGDRMKFL
+49 MNITDDRIKFL

-70 YPTRQQVC
+70 YRSRQQVC

-108 FHILNNSAGVIREKV
+108 SHILNNSAGVIREKV
-123 DMAFEEVLTARERS
+123 DMLFEGTLTPRERS
-137 SLCTLIYYPQEKLRR
+137 SLCTLIYYPEEKLEK
-152 IHEEGRN
+152 INEEGRN

-169 KLIDLAKLLSS
+169 NLIDLAKMLSS

-205 QPDEDNNQ
+205 QADEDNNQ
-213 MVYHSKIIDTL
+213 FVYHQKIIDTL
-224 LRLEEGDDF
+224 LKLGEGDDF

-268 LMDHHSLD
+268 LMQHHSLD

-328 EKMYDEEDPNKAA
+328 EKMYDETDPNKAA

-361 EYQMEDRLLLD
+361 DYGMQERLLLD
-372 KVDYENA
+372 KVNFDDA
-379 CIELDDKSYPLK
+379 TIEIDGVVHELK
-391 EKRFPTVDRDDPY
+391 EKRFPTINRMDPY
-404 KLSQAEREIM
+404 ALDPAEREIM
-414 DELEKLFLESE
+414 DELEKLFRESE

-431 EFLYSH
+431 TFLYNH
-437 GSMYQVFNGNL
+437 GSMYRKFNGNL
-448 LFHGCVPLDEDGAL
+448 LFHGCVPLDEDGNL
-462 KAIHLEGRIY
+462 KALHFGGRIY
-472 QGRSYMDYADMAARR
+472 QGKSYMDYADSIARR
-487 AFFSEDPPQRYLDFM
+487 AYFSDVRTQKELDFM

-517 VKTFERTFIEDKSTW
+517 VKTFERTFLSDESTW
-532 EEPKNP
+532 KEPKNP
-538 YYEYQSSEPVCR
+538 YYRYQDSEPVCR

-571 VHVNQGENPLKAHG
+571 IHVMEGENPLKANG

-628 AALEENMDIDS
+628 AALSENLDIDS
-639 ESQQVVTFPKRVMV
+639 QSQQVATLDKRLMV

-660 RLKEQIADLEDL
+660 MLKEQIADLEDL
-672 LTAYREGWIAAKAE
+672 LTAYREGLIAAKA
-686 R
+686 

>member
-1 MKSAGKARN
+1 
-10 NGLYRHIRTSK
+10 
-21 EIIRNLLNDSDKNK
+21 
-35 TEQER
+35 
-40 RSLLCVIYG
+40 
-49 GVNQMNITGDRMKFL
+49 MNITDDRIKFL

-70 YPTRQQVC
+70 YRSRQQVC

-108 FHILNNSAGVIREKV
+108 SHILNNSAGVIREKV
-123 DMAFEEVLTARERS
+123 DMLFEGTLTPRERS
-137 SLCTLIYYPQEKLRR
+137 SLCTLIYYPEEKLEK
-152 IHEEGRN
+152 INEEGRN

-169 KLIDLAKLLSS
+169 NLIDLSKMLSS

-205 QPDEDNNQ
+205 QADEDNNQ
-213 MVYHSKIIDTL
+213 FVYHQKIIDTL
-224 LRLEEGDDF
+224 LKLGEGDDF

-268 LMDHHSLD
+268 LMQHHSLD

-328 EKMYDEEDPNKAA
+328 EKMYDETDPNKAA

-361 EYQMEDRLLLD
+361 DYGMQERLLLD
-372 KVDYENA
+372 KVNFDDA
-379 CIELDDKSYPLK
+379 TIEIDGVVHELK
-391 EKRFPTVDRDDPY
+391 EKRFPTINRMDSYALDP
-404 KLSQAEREIM
+404 AEREIM
-414 DELEKLFLESE
+414 DELEKLFRESE

-431 EFLYSH
+431 TFLYNH
-437 GSMYQVFNGNL
+437 GSMYRKFNGNL
-448 LFHGCVPLDEDGAL
+448 LFHGCVPLDEDGNL
-462 KAIHLEGRIY
+462 KALHFGGRIY
-472 QGRSYMDYADMAARR
+472 QGKSYMDYADSIARR
-487 AFFSEDPPQRYLDFM
+487 AYFSDDRTQKELDFM

-517 VKTFERTFIEDKSTW
+517 VKTFERTFLSDESTW
-532 EEPKNP
+532 KEPKNP
-538 YYEYQSSEPVCR
+538 YYRYQDSEPVCR

-571 VHVNQGENPLKAHG
+571 IHVMEGENPLKANG

-628 AALEENMDIDS
+628 AALSENLDIDS
-639 ESQQVVTFPKRVMV
+639 QSQQVATLDKRLMV

-660 RLKEQIADLEDL
+660 MLKEQIADLEDL
-672 LTAYREGWIAAKAE
+672 LTAYREGLIAAKA
-686 R
+686 

>member
-1 MKSAGKARN
+1 
-10 NGLYRHIRTSK
+10 
-21 EIIRNLLNDSDKNK
+21 
-35 TEQER
+35 
-40 RSLLCVIYG
+40 
-49 GVNQMNITGDRMKFL
+49 MNITDDRIKFL

-70 YPTRQQVC
+70 YRSRQQVC

-108 FHILNNSAGVIREKV
+108 SHILNNSAGVIREKV
-123 DMAFEEVLTARERS
+123 DMLFEETLTPRERS
-137 SLCTLIYYPQEKLRR
+137 SLCTLIYYPEEKLEK
-152 IHEEGRN
+152 INEEGRN

-169 KLIDLAKLLSS
+169 NLIDLAKMLSS

-205 QPDEDNNQ
+205 QADEDNNQ
-213 MVYHSKIIDTL
+213 FVYHQKIIDTL
-224 LRLEEGDDF
+224 LKLGEGDDF

-268 LMDHHSLD
+268 LMQHHSLD

-328 EKMYDEEDPNKAA
+328 EKMYDETDPNKAA

-361 EYQMEDRLLLD
+361 DYGMQERLLLD
-372 KVDYENA
+372 KVNFDDA
-379 CIELDDKSYPLK
+379 TIEIDGVVHELK
-391 EKRFPTVDRDDPY
+391 EKRFPTINRMDPY
-404 KLSQAEREIM
+404 ALDPAEREIM
-414 DELEKLFLESE
+414 DELEKLFRESE

-431 EFLYSH
+431 TFLYNH
-437 GSMYQVFNGNL
+437 GSMYRKFNGNL
-448 LFHGCVPLDEDGAL
+448 LFHGCVPLDEDGNL
-462 KAIHLEGRIY
+462 KALHFGGRIY
-472 QGRSYMDYADMAARR
+472 QGKSYMDYADSIARR
-487 AFFSEDPPQRYLDFM
+487 AYFSDDRTQKELDFM

-517 VKTFERTFIEDKSTW
+517 VKTFERTFLSDESTW
-532 EEPKNP
+532 KEPKNP
-538 YYEYQSSEPVCR
+538 YYRYQDSEPVCR

-571 VHVNQGENPLKAHG
+571 IHVMEGENPLKANG
-585 RLIVIDGGFCK
+585 RLVVIDGGFCK

-628 AALEENMDIDS
+628 AALSENLDIDS
-639 ESQQVVTFPKRVMV
+639 QSQQVATLDKRLMV

-660 RLKEQIADLEDL
+660 MLKEQIADLEDL
-672 LTAYREGWIAAKAE
+672 LTAYREGLIAAKA
-686 R
+686 